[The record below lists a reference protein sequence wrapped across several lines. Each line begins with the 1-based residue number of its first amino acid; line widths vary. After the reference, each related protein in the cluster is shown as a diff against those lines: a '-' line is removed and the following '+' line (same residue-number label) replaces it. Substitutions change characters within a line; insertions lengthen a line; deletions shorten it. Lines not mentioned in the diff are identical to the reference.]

1 MTASNEIPC
10 TWQGK
15 KSTVK
20 IDVRSLWYDEAS
32 NQMKMDTP
40 KVIVRISPYAWVTT
54 NLTDY
59 AHTSP
64 DAGTLEKTK
73 DFTPTYYLTPNVDAI
88 AVLDSLGLPATGR
101 QMVDVLLDGQYAAM
115 LKANQLIGGGASK
128 VPLVKTDLNRFLNDY
143 MPLHVACWRP
153 R

>member
-1 MTASNEIPC
+1 MMHRAFPC

-15 KSTVK
+15 SNTVNVE
-20 IDVRSLWYDEAS
+20 VRSLLYDEAS
-32 NQMKMDTP
+32 NQLKMDTP
-40 KVIVRISPYAWVTT
+40 RVTLRFST
-54 NLTDY
+54 GEVFTTTLTDY

-64 DAGTLEKTK
+64 DAGTLEQTK
-73 DFTPTYYLTPNVDAI
+73 DLTPTYNITPNVDAI
-88 AVLDSLGLPATGR
+88 AVLDSLGLPAKGR

-115 LKANQLIGGGASK
+115 LKANQLIGGGASA